1 MNDRLLLHKSINIQG
16 DYVKFISF
24 IHPHF
29 EYVEDL
35 SSFDNP
41 RTNGII
47 FIGKSSDESRK
58 TLNSITS
65 NWIIVDS
72 HHFDVDLTTNE
83 GLLKNLL
90 PVQYIKIKNDDKL
103 KLIQLLRYDQFLDL
117 IKISLISNEPIKLD
131 LLEDQSVYLLYNSIL
146 GTRDVLNNVFFTT
159 VNKSNALSISSSILT
174 FLIKVQTNNV
184 RGASPHYANLI
195 MQSNKRYG
203 KKIKQAICRFVKSRL
218 NREAALYNLLTDL
231 NKAN

>member
-1 MNDRLLLHKSINIQG
+1 MNDRLLLHKSVNIQG

-35 SSFDNP
+35 SSYDNP
-41 RTNGII
+41 RTNGIV
-47 FIGKSSDESRK
+47 FIGNSSDESRK

-103 KLIQLLRYDQFLDL
+103 KLIQLVRYDQFLDL

>member
-1 MNDRLLLHKSINIQG
+1 MNDRLLLHKSVNIQV

-35 SSFDNP
+35 RSYDNP
-41 RTNGII
+41 RTNVIV

-58 TLNSITS
+58 ILNSITS

-103 KLIQLLRYDQFLDL
+103 KLIQLVRYDQFLDL
-117 IKISLISNEPIKLD
+117 IKISLISNEPIKFD

>member
-1 MNDRLLLHKSINIQG
+1 MNDRLLLHKSVNIQG

-35 SSFDNP
+35 SSYDNP
-41 RTNGII
+41 RTNGIV
-47 FIGKSSDESRK
+47 FIGNSSDESRK

-65 NWIIVDS
+65 NWIIVDN

-103 KLIQLLRYDQFLDL
+103 KLIQLVRYDQFLDL
-117 IKISLISNEPIKLD
+117 IKLSLISNEPIKLD

-203 KKIKQAICRFVKSRL
+203 KKIKQAICRFVKSKL

>member
-1 MNDRLLLHKSINIQG
+1 M
-16 DYVKFISF
+16 
-24 IHPHF
+24 
-29 EYVEDL
+29 
-35 SSFDNP
+35 
-41 RTNGII
+41 
-47 FIGKSSDESRK
+47 
-58 TLNSITS
+58 
-65 NWIIVDS
+65 
-72 HHFDVDLTTNE
+72 
-83 GLLKNLL
+83 
-90 PVQYIKIKNDDKL
+90 
-103 KLIQLLRYDQFLDL
+103 
-117 IKISLISNEPIKLD
+117 
-131 LLEDQSVYLLYNSIL
+131 LEDQSVYLLYNSIL